1 MTLQSTTP
9 NAVRAGANRRNL
21 LAIVGVTAVAVGLAV
36 SCNVPWTSATPTPV
50 EAQQTE
56 AGSLAVGAVFNFAT
70 EHGNVALTVV
80 ALDGNTAI
88 VTDGD
93 GDRIT
98 MPVAQLMGGTLPSVD
113 ADAAAARNL
122 RRVQC
127 YAEHGAYA
135 AMKGVSG
142 PVPTVAACHD

>member
-36 SCNVPWTSATPTPV
+36 SYNVPWTSATPV
-50 EAQQTE
+50 EARRSE
-56 AGSLAVGAVFNFAT
+56 VGPLAIGSVFNVAT
-70 EHGNVALTVV
+70 EIGNVALTVA
-80 ALDGNTAI
+80 ALDGNTVI
-88 VTDGD
+88 VTDSE
-93 GDRIT
+93 GDRIALT
-98 MPVAQLMGGTLPSVD
+98 VAQLTSGMLPSVNVD
-113 ADAAAARNL
+113 VAAARNL

-127 YAEHGAYA
+127 YAKHGAYA
-135 AMKGVSG
+135 AMQGVSG